1 MRLGKPGISS
11 RFLSAFTIFAEDRRR
26 FGNLCVQARTIAL
39 TFYDL
44 CLQYFESQRR
54 HDGIQKTDT
63 GRNRGAHD
71 RRKQRGKLG
80 CHRSRTRLHPGAS
93 FGLRRC
99 TLRNY
104 RFGEEALIEGVTALE
119 CRCESSF
126 GNGVRVAAINENG
139 GRTVRIYDRLTAQT
153 AYILAVYRY
162 RPEAVEAIERM
173 IERSATERRDTLGT
187 VGPHARITGAR
198 FIREVIIGE
207 GAAIDGVSLLENG
220 TVCAGAYVGID
231 VQARDF
237 IAAEGARI
245 DGGTLLERCFAG
257 ECCTLDKHFTAV
269 DSLFFANS
277 HCENGEAVSIFAG
290 PYTVSHHKSSLLIAG
305 MFSFFNAGSGANQSN
320 HLFKSGAVHQA
331 VHLRG
336 CKFASD
342 AYVMSPALEGAFT
355 MVMGHHTHHHDT
367 SDFPFSYL
375 IEKEGRSVL
384 MPGANLASYGT
395 VRDIEKWPTRDHRT
409 RRRDVVNFE
418 AFNPYLT
425 QAMLHAVDTLHTLSD
440 EEPDAPFYN
449 YRKTVIRQ
457 TALRRGIALYNKAI
471 AASLG
476 AMLERG
482 EAPLEASL
490 GEPAHWLD
498 VAGAYITR
506 SEVEALCDAIERG
519 ELTSPDLIDERF
531 RSFARRYDDHARR
544 WALSI
549 YARLLGHLPSQEEV
563 DEAVRGGAHARR
575 ALREMTDAD
584 RARDCSPD
592 KAVGYGLDGGEEE
605 RLLDY
610 RAVRGLD

>member
-1 MRLGKPGISS
+1 MSQFRNLTDDEVHRLEATGCSTSS
-11 RFLSAFTIFAEDRRR
+11 WSDVWGAADFCTEQLAACRLEGRVRIAS
-26 FGNLCVQARTIAL
+26 GARI
-39 TFYDL
+39 Y
-44 CLQYFESQRR
+44 
-54 HDGIQKTDT
+54 
-63 GRNRGAHD
+63 
-71 RRKQRGKLG
+71 
-80 CHRSRTRLHPGAS
+80 RSRV
-93 FGLRRC
+93 
-99 TLRNY
+99 RNY
-104 RFGEEALIEGVTALE
+104 DIGERSLVADVTALE
-119 CRCESSF
+119 CRHASPF
-126 GNGVRVAAINENG
+126 GNGVPVATMNEGG
-139 GRTVRIYDRLTAQT
+139 GRTVKIFTALSAQT
-153 AYILAVYRY
+153 AYLAALYRH
-162 RPEAVEAIERM
+162 RPQLVAALERM
-173 IERSATERRDTLGT
+173 AAEEAGRVHSEFGRIGSDC
-187 VGPHARITGAR
+187 RITTCR
-198 FIREVIIGE
+198 LLREVLTGDRVE
-207 GAAIDGVSLLENG
+207 LDGVSLLENG
-220 TVCAGAYVGID
+220 TLCDGARAGID
-231 VQARDF
+231 VKARDF
-237 IAAEGARI
+237 IAAEQAQLDNGVI
-245 DGGTLLERCFAG
+245 VERCFIG
-257 ECCTLDKHFTAV
+257 ECCRLDKGYSATDA
-269 DSLFFANS
+269 LFFACS
-277 HCENGEAVSIFAG
+277 HCENGEAASIFAG
-290 PYTVSHHKSSLLIAG
+290 PFTVSHHRSSLLIAG
-305 MFSFFNAGSGANQSN
+305 MFSFFNAGSGTNQSN

-605 RLLDY
+605 RRLDY